1 MTPEIA
7 GIETTLDAV
16 LGERVQIRQPRR
28 GHRVGHD
35 AILLAA
41 ATGGAYGERA
51 VEFVAG
57 VGAAALAYAVRC
69 PGVRVTLVEIDPV
82 LCALAN
88 ENVRINRV
96 GERFR
101 VLTHDVTMP
110 TLFATDLVPA
120 GSADRVLMNPPFNDA
135 VRHNVS
141 PDPGRAAAHVS
152 AADTLARWLSSAARV
167 LSSRGVLTM
176 IWRADGL
183 EDVLAALRHDF
194 GAVAVLPVHPRPG
207 AAAIRVLIRAGKGAK
222 TPLALLPSLV
232 LNDDTGKPSPA
243 ADAILRDGKPLP
255 LALHN

>member
-7 GIETTLDAV
+7 GIETTFDAV
-16 LGERVQIRQPRR
+16 LGGRVQIRQPRR

-51 VEFVAG
+51 VEFGAG

-82 LCALAN
+82 LCALAK

-120 GSADRVLMNPPFNDA
+120 GSADRVLMNPPFNDPA
-135 VRHNVS
+135 RQNVS
-141 PDPGRAAAHVS
+141 PDPGRALAHAAP
-152 AADTLARWLSSAARV
+152 AADLPLWLASAGRA
-167 LSSRGVLTM
+167 LKPNGVLTL
-176 IWRADGL
+176 IWRADAL
-183 EDVLAALRHDF
+183 AQVLDALARDF
-194 GAVAVLPVHPRPG
+194 GSVIVLPVHPRPN
-207 AAAIRVLIRAGKGAK
+207 AVAIRVLVRAEKGGRDPLAMLPGLELNDTGGRPSAAAEEILRKGA
-222 TPLALLPSLV
+222 A
-232 LNDDTGKPSPA
+232 
-243 ADAILRDGKPLP
+243 LP
-255 LALHN
+255 LALV